1 MKDYVRLT
9 IEELALRRA
18 ALEHQM
24 DDIRRAE
31 ELLRTMEDDPGVL
44 AAPLTS
50 VEQADAITQK
60 LRVEMSGP
68 IQPPAE
74 ILSPALMTEQDIP
87 SPERRRGPLKMKTAI
102 QSSGRPGSQKGSRHI
117 IKPGKFKGVV
127 PVISHLP
134 GGPTKYRANYW
145 DGQAKKN
152 QSLGTFTDMLEAAM
166 AVAKRLSDKS
176 EIQRISDLI
185 KQRDNNSAKPPKKTK
200 PPAGPKKDR
209 QSKLTHYKGVKLG
222 KPLADGTPRYEVIV
236 CIDGQVKYLGI
247 FSIEEEAAA
256 VAAEARGEKAEAKRL
271 RKMVKQKA
279 ADETEQRENNPARP
293 ATRREAKTEADP
305 SDEDRTDKTPQVWEC
320 KNCFKQYIQAE
331 QPSKCLEC
339 NHTEFRPIV

>member
-1 MKDYVRLT
+1 MKEYVRLT

-50 VEQADAITQK
+50 VEQADDIAQK
-60 LRVEMSGP
+60 LRVEMGGP
-68 IQPPAE
+68 IRPPAE
-74 ILSPALMTEQDIP
+74 ILPPALVTEQDAP
-87 SPERRRGPLKMKTAI
+87 ATGRRRQPRKVRAAV
-102 QSSGRPGSQKGSRHI
+102 QSSSRPGSRKGSRHVV
-117 IKPGKFKGVV
+117 KPGKFKGVV

-134 GGPTKYRANYW
+134 GGPTRYRASCW

-152 QSLGTFTDMLEAAM
+152 QSLGTFTDDLEAAM
-166 AVAKRLSDKS
+166 AVAKRLGDKS

-185 KQRDNNSAKPPKKTK
+185 AQRDNKPAQPPKKTK

-209 QSKLTHYKGVKLG
+209 QSKLTHYKSVQLR
-222 KPLADGTPRYEVIV
+222 PLADGTPRYEANVFL
-236 CIDGQVKYLGI
+236 DGRLKYLGV
-247 FSIEEEAAA
+247 FNKEEEAAA
-256 VAAEARGEKAEAKRL
+256 VAAEARGEHAEAKRL
-271 RKMVKQKA
+271 RDLVKQKT
-279 ADETEQRENNPARP
+279 ADEQEQQENNPTRP
-293 ATRREAKTEADP
+293 AMRRETQTEADP

-320 KNCFKQYIQAE
+320 KNCFKQYIQAK

-339 NHTEFRPIV
+339 GHTEFRVIV